1 MRLAI
6 LFLSLLGLF
15 GLATLAGCGGMTTA
29 GNEQICL
36 DDSGDCVASRTAAF
50 KELVADKQHAWVNRP
65 ASRSLHASG
74 IRMFAY
80 KATKAQLTCAQ
91 LTAGINEASSVRGAL
106 AGPMNGVSADRIS
119 QAKAL
124 AEETR
129 TELQK
134 VRTSKRCA

>member
-1 MRLAI
+1 MRFAVICLS
-6 LFLSLLGLF
+6 FLSMLGL
-15 GLATLAGCGGMTTA
+15 AALAGCSGMTTA

-36 DDSGDCVASRTAAF
+36 DDSGDCIASRTAAYN
-50 KELVADKQHAWVNRP
+50 EMVADKQHAWVNRP

-74 IRMFAY
+74 IRMFAF

-106 AGPMNGVSADRIS
+106 AGSMQGVSADRIS

-124 AEETR
+124 ADETR
-129 TELQK
+129 AELQK
-134 VRTSKRCA
+134 VRLKKRCA